1 MPVEDEIWE
10 LDYLKYIKFDGDVQF
25 FVLDLFVR
33 FFQKK

>member
-1 MPVEDEIWE
+1 MPAEAEIWG

-25 FVLDLFVR
+25 FVLDLFTS